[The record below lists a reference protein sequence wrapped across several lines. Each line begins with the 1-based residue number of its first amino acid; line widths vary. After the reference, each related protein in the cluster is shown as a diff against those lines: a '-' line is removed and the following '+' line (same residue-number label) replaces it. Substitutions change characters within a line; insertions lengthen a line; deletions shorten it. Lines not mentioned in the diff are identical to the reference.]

1 MIVQFF
7 NHGTGR
13 ADSAIRYLLSDKDSN
28 GNDRNP
34 KPEIFSG
41 DKDLTKILIDNNSRK
56 FKYTSGVI
64 AFRDN
69 EKPKESDLKKIIKS
83 FYETFA
89 PGLGPERLNMLI
101 VRHEDKGNT
110 ELHLLVPMVDV
121 KTQKHFNIDP
131 PGKYSKQLIKDFAAI
146 WNHNLGYA
154 QVVED
159 PLKSE
164 FSNFDKKVPAG
175 KTNKSIKTRF
185 SIEVP
190 KLIRSGKINNRDDF
204 IMFLEEKGHSVTRKG
219 NDFISVK
226 FKGDTRAIRFKGPVF
241 SKNSDYPKLI
251 QQADD
256 TLNNTYLNDFQLSK
270 IKIRLEES
278 IKYRKDFIN
287 KRLNKP
293 RRFPKG
299 SNAYAGKRSSR
310 LTELDINSSPIK
322 QLQNTVADKL
332 SQPIENISKLR
343 RTGSQN
349 ATNSPS
355 TKVMSS
361 GATTGIRASL
371 ASVQANII
379 SAISD
384 LSNAK
389 TPEEKASL
397 ERRLSELRAQ
407 EAKLQYELEE
417 AKKTELNHANPI
429 RRPKFK

>member
-7 NHGTGR
+7 NHGTGK

-28 GNDRNP
+28 GIERNP
-34 KPEIFSG
+34 KPEIFFG

-69 EKPKESDLKKIIKS
+69 EKPKDSDLKKIIKS

-110 ELHLLVPMVDV
+110 ELHLLIPMVDV

-131 PGKYSKQLIKDFAAI
+131 PGKYATQIVKDFSAL
-146 WNHNLGYA
+146 WNHRLGFA

-159 PLKSE
+159 PLRVE
-164 FSNFDKKVPAG
+164 FSSFDRKV
-175 KTNKSIKTRF
+175 KVNKQLIKNRV
-185 SIEVP
+185 SIEIP
-190 KLIRSGKINNRDDF
+190 RLMRNKKINSRDEL
-204 IMFLEEKGHSVTRKG
+204 IKFLQDKGHTITRTG
-219 NDFISVK
+219 NEFISVK
-226 FKGDTRAIRFKGPVF
+226 FKGESKAIRFKGPVF
-241 SKNSDYPKLI
+241 SKNSDYSKLI
-251 QQADD
+251 QQADN

-270 IKIRLEES
+270 IKIRVEES
-278 IKYRKDFIN
+278 IKYRRDFIN
-287 KRLNKP
+287 KRLNKSK
-293 RRFPKG
+293 RIPKG

-310 LTELDINSSPIK
+310 LTEPDINPLPIE
-322 QLQNTVADKL
+322 QPQNTIADKL
-332 SQPIENISKLR
+332 SQPTENISKIR

-407 EAKLQYELEE
+407 EAKLQFELEE
-417 AKKTELNHANPI
+417 AKKAELNQTNTI
-429 RRPKFK
+429 SRPKFK